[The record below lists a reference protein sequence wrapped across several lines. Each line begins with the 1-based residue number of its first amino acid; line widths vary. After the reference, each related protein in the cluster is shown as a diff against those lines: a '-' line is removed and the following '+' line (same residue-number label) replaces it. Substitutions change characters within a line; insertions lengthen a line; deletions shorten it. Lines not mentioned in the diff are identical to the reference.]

1 MCYNDFLYKFS
12 QMEQLFYF
20 CLYNINLKIKEK
32 IMGCI
37 GSSQNP
43 LTCPSGHA
51 LKTRLKPEK
60 VKHCTSS
67 AEPIVEPYAACE

>member
-1 MCYNDFLYKFS
+1 
-12 QMEQLFYF
+12 
-20 CLYNINLKIKEK
+20 
-32 IMGCI
+32 MGCI

-60 VKHCTSS
+60 VKHCTSC